1 MCRNNLILEI
11 LAIALTFAV
20 GTAVFLLLPVAWFIA
35 APAGIFAAYVVL
47 DTLLPTVWET
57 PPKGIRYE
65 PGDDDE

>member
-1 MCRNNLILEI
+1 MCRNNLGLEI
-11 LAIALTFAV
+11 LAIVLTLVV
-20 GTAVFLLLPVAWFIA
+20 GIATFYILPVHWLIA
-35 APAGIFAAYVVL
+35 APAGIFTGYVVL